1 MLKQTSKPAT
11 LCQATMASGSTT
23 DTFFLPIHK
32 SGLTSLGA
40 AWVECYMTLALS
52 SDWVERATKME
63 ELITMCFATSRQPTA
78 PETAGSSTLE
88 DIIQTLS
95 RYEELRVK
103 HGNTLG
109 RTGMYSWMIQPQSQ
123 LILGEVLKESGTM
136 CGLRSQM
143 HQHVTSFLRLAR
155 RWLREISFAPSVLF
169 RNTPTRNTERN
180 RPLTPILMASP
191 VVPET
196 PEPSQVSRNGYFR
209 ISRTPDNLEEWDNE
223 DMDQSLEE
231 ILKELED

>member
-23 DTFFLPIHK
+23 GTFFLPIHK

-78 PETAGSSTLE
+78 PETVGSSTLTE
-88 DIIQTLS
+88 CTRTLS
-95 RYEELRVK
+95 QYEERREK
-103 HGNTLG
+103 HGTTLA

-123 LILGEVLKESGTM
+123 LILGEVLKEKE
-136 CGLRSQM
+136 R
-143 HQHVTSFLRLAR
+143 V
-155 RWLREISFAPSVLF
+155 VL
-169 RNTPTRNTERN
+169 
-180 RPLTPILMASP
+180 S
-191 VVPET
+191 
-196 PEPSQVSRNGYFR
+196 
-209 ISRTPDNLEEWDNE
+209 
-223 DMDQSLEE
+223 
-231 ILKELED
+231 